1 MKTLA
6 TNISGLPAWTYGPDG
21 EARVSSIAASSG
33 PNPLTSTTYNG
44 FGPTGVTF
52 GSDDS
57 DSFSY
62 DPNTGRE
69 TQYKF
74 TVNGANETGTLTWNA
89 NGTLQKLAISD
100 PFIAANTQTC
110 TNTYDDLARLI
121 ANNCGSV
128 WNQSFGFDAFG
139 NITKSGTTS
148 FQPTYSQTTNRYSG
162 LPVGQPLYDL
172 NGNLQ
177 NGSFHSYDWNAEGL
191 NTDIDS
197 SATSMIYDA
206 LGRWVERR
214 NAGTVAAVYGPDGRE
229 LAVMIGQSLVGA
241 YVALP
246 AGATALYLSSG
257 QLGNW
262 WHPDWLGTARL
273 YSNPS
278 HVIVGDSAYAPFGEV
293 YNSAPIDSF
302 FTGVAMN
309 VEANDYRNF
318 PARDLH
324 TTEGRWL
331 TPDPAGSAAVDLT
344 NPQTLNRYAYVMNN
358 PLANVD
364 PTGMFTEPGGGSG
377 GQPGCTWDPDTNT
390 LNCGN
395 TSLPGCVA
403 YGSEG
408 CIKPPCVT
416 LGASCTVPVYSGT
429 PPTNTSGG
437 VSPTQ
442 SHQPPKTGTPQT
454 FNACMAAHA
463 NDFSIV
469 GTLNY
474 LTNTA
479 FGRSDNYKDSFLG
492 GFVGGNSIT
501 SLLYGSLT
509 DQAGAP
515 FSVIAPAMGTA
526 TSYGRRT
533 STIMSLNLE
542 GKGGLPLALGGPSA
556 LKSVLGSTS
565 KVLSLGLDLTQKLAV
580 DAGFASAEAAYC
592 WSIQ

>member
-6 TNISGLPAWTYGPDG
+6 TNISGLPTWTYGPDG

-52 GSDDS
+52 GSGDS

-110 TNTYDDLARLI
+110 TNTYDDLMRLI

-128 WNQSFGFDAFG
+128 WSQTFGYDAFG
-139 NITKSGTTS
+139 NITKSGTIS
-148 FQPTYSQTTNRYSG
+148 FQPTYSPSTNRYNT
-162 LPVGQPLYDL
+162 LPTGTLRYDL

-177 NGSFHSYDWNAEGL
+177 NDSFHSYDWNAEGL

-214 NAGTVAAVYGPDGRE
+214 NAGTVEAVYGPDGRE
-229 LAVMIGQSLVGA
+229 LVVTIGQSLVAG

-278 HVIVGDSAYAPFGEV
+278 HVVVGDAAYAPFGER

-309 VEANDYRNF
+309 VEANDFRNF

-331 TPDPAGSAAVDLT
+331 TPDPAGLAAVDLT

-358 PLANVD
+358 PLGLVD
-364 PTGMFTEPGGGSG
+364 PTGMCADFDSSCFSVTKTISRCPWWNVFCWLGGNG
-377 GQPGCTWDPDTNT
+377 
-390 LNCGN
+390 
-395 TSLPGCVA
+395 
-403 YGSEG
+403 
-408 CIKPPCVT
+408 
-416 LGASCTVPVYSGT
+416 
-429 PPTNTSGG
+429 
-437 VSPTQ
+437 
-442 SHQPPKTGTPQT
+442 TGTSPE
-454 FNACMAAHA
+454 
-463 NDFSIV
+463 
-469 GTLNY
+469 
-474 LTNTA
+474 
-479 FGRSDNYKDSFLG
+479 
-492 GFVGGNSIT
+492 
-501 SLLYGSLT
+501 
-509 DQAGAP
+509 AP
-515 FSVIAPAMGTA
+515 SEFDASNPGVNP
-526 TSYGRRT
+526 
-533 STIMSLNLE
+533 N
-542 GKGGLPLALGGPSA
+542 GGLPGGPISA
-556 LKSVLGSTS
+556 GVGGTGGRSQSGTTRILNCVAFQAVNAAYDETKAQTLEYGGFIVKKPNQTYYYTTAFAGSQISMGSNFYTQFNRL
-565 KVLSLGLDLTQKLAV
+565 VLSLGKGYSVAGWYHDHPIGPPRYDPEHMSDGDRGATNYIGGPGFLLTPTRHFWRVDPRARPVDLTRTKPC
-580 DAGFASAEAAYC
+580 G
-592 WSIQ
+592 